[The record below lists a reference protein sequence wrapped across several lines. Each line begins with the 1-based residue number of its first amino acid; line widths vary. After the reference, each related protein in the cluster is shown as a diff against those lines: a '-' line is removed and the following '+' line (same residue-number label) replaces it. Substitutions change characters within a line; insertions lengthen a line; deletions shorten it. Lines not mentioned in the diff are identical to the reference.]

1 MRQVSD
7 SEVRKDFSAIMEAA
21 QKESI
26 VVRNNDRDY
35 VAIISIE
42 DFEIL
47 QRFKNERLKKLAHKM
62 AEDAQEN
69 GLTPEILED
78 ILTHES

>member
-1 MRQVSD
+1 MRQVSA

-69 GLTPEILED
+69 GLTPEILEY
-78 ILTHES
+78 ILNHES